1 MRPRQHEVF
10 KTPKGFRKRCKSW
23 PDAGPGTRSGG
34 FAMLFCPAMSRGL
47 SSVRT
52 SLAAAGTLLVLLV
65 VLATLQYGW
74 IGEVSR
80 AESRR
85 LLRGARR
92 AAEGVAQD
100 FDYEIAR
107 LLHDFAPP
115 RGAPAADIF
124 AGEGGRRLA
133 DSTEPGLV
141 REVLLAR
148 RTGSGELDLHRGDA
162 TGRRFDPIPWPEE
175 LESVRARLRR
185 AAQLGD
191 HHGQAA
197 SRRAFLWASPW
208 IAPEVPALI
217 IPRASAVGQAS
228 EWPRGDSPADHFL
241 IVRLDEA
248 VLFGS
253 LLPRLVRRHFGDP
266 GEYDIAV
273 VRSANPREAV
283 YRSRPDL
290 RPETMRESDAQAE
303 LFGLRLSSGRR
314 ARGLGRFPALA
325 EEFSLSERRRGERAP
340 GPPQSAWR
348 LLVQHRAGS
357 LEEVVASARR
367 RNLAVSG
374 AILTLLAAAV
384 VVLVASA
391 HRAQRLARQ
400 QMEFVAGITHE
411 LRTPLAAIRSAGQNL
426 ADGIVNDPERV
437 RQYGGLVAR
446 EERRLSELVE
456 QALAYSG
463 LQARREASPRRP
475 VAIAE
480 VVREAITACRW
491 LADDKGVRIDTEIEA
506 DLPTFE
512 GDPAALR
519 TLFEN
524 LISNAIK
531 YGGPGPVTVTARAD
545 AQSVEI
551 AVIDRGPGIA
561 PADLPYI
568 FEPFYRGRDVSSGP
582 VAGSGLGLSLV
593 RRIARSHGG
602 RVRVDSVPGKETVFR
617 VSLPAASTAQ
627 EIPEPEA
634 AT

>member
-1 MRPRQHEVF
+1 
-10 KTPKGFRKRCKSW
+10 
-23 PDAGPGTRSGG
+23 
-34 FAMLFCPAMSRGL
+34 MLFCPAMSRGL

-52 SLAAAGTLLVLLV
+52 SLAAAGILLVLLV
-65 VLATLQYGW
+65 VLATLQYRW
-74 IGEVSR
+74 IGAVSR
-80 AESRR
+80 AESGR

-92 AAEGVAQD
+92 AAERVAQD
-100 FDYEIAR
+100 FDREIAR

-115 RGAPAADIF
+115 RGAPAADF
-124 AGEGGRRLA
+124 FTEEGRRRLA
-133 DSTEPGLV
+133 DSSEPGLV

-148 RTGSGELDLHRGDA
+148 RAGSGELDLHRRDPTA
-162 TGRRFDPIPWPEE
+162 RRFDPIPWPEE
-175 LESVRARLRR
+175 LESVRARLQR
-185 AAQLGD
+185 AVQLGD

-197 SRRAFLWASPW
+197 NPRAFLGASPW

-217 IPRASAVGQAS
+217 IPRAPVAGPGG
-228 EWPRGDSPADHFL
+228 ERPRGDPPADHFL

-248 VLFGS
+248 ALFGS
-253 LLPRLVRRHFGDP
+253 LLPRLVSRHFGDA

-290 RPETMRESDAQAE
+290 RLETMREPDARAE
-303 LFGLRLSSGRR
+303 LFGLRLASGRR
-314 ARGLGRFPALA
+314 ARGVGRFPAPA
-325 EEFSLSERRRGERAP
+325 EELLRPERRRGDRGT
-340 GPPQSAWR
+340 GPPRGAWR

-426 ADGIVNDPERV
+426 ADGIVSDPERV

-463 LQARREASPRRP
+463 LQARREASLRRP
-475 VAIAE
+475 VAIPD
-480 VVREAITACRW
+480 VVREALTACRW
-491 LADDKGVRIDTEIEA
+491 LADDKGVSIDTEIPA
-506 DLPTFE
+506 DLPTVE

-524 LISNAIK
+524 LISNGIK
-531 YGGPGPVTVTARAD
+531 YGGRGPVTVAARAEGR
-545 AQSVEI
+545 SVEI

-561 PADLPYI
+561 PADLPHI

-582 VAGSGLGLSLV
+582 VPGSGLGLSLV
-593 RRIARSHGG
+593 RSIARAHGG
-602 RVRVDSVPGKETVFR
+602 SVRVESLPGNETVFR

>member
-1 MRPRQHEVF
+1 MRPSTPEVF
-10 KTPKGFRKRCKSW
+10 KTPKGFCKRCKSW
-23 PDAGPGTRSGG
+23 PEAGPGARSRS
-34 FAMLFCPAMSRGL
+34 FAMLFCPAMPRGL

-74 IGEVSR
+74 IGAVSR

-85 LLRGARR
+85 LLRGAQR
-92 AAEGVAQD
+92 AAEAVARD

-107 LLHDFAPP
+107 FLHDVVPA

-124 AGEGGRRLA
+124 AGEGRRRLA
-133 DSTEPGLV
+133 DSSEPELV
-141 REVLLAR
+141 REILLAR
-148 RTGSGELDLHRGDA
+148 RTDSGELDLERGDPIA
-162 TGRRFDPIPWPEE
+162 RRFHSIPWPEE
-175 LESVRARLRR
+175 LESVRARLLRTLE
-185 AAQLGD
+185 LGE
-191 HHGQAA
+191 HHGPAPN
-197 SRRAFLWASPW
+197 RRAFHWASPW

-217 IPRASAVGQAS
+217 IPRATAD
-228 EWPRGDSPADHFL
+228 PPADHFL

-248 VLFGS
+248 AVFGS
-253 LLPRLVRRHFGDP
+253 LLPRLVGRHFGDS

-273 VRSANPREAV
+273 VRSANPRETV

-290 RPETMRESDAQAE
+290 RLETMRDSDAQAE
-303 LFGLRLSSGRR
+303 LFGLRPTSGRR
-314 ARGLGRFPALA
+314 ARGLGRFPAPA
-325 EEFSLSERRRGERAP
+325 EELLRSERRRGERAP
-340 GPPQSAWR
+340 GSPRGAWR

-357 LEEVVASARR
+357 LEEVVAAARR

-384 VVLVASA
+384 AVLVASA

-411 LRTPLAAIRSAGQNL
+411 LRTPLSAIRSAGQNL
-426 ADGIVNDPERV
+426 ADGIVSDPERV
-437 RQYGGLVAR
+437 RQYGDLVAR

-463 LQARREASPRRP
+463 LQARREAPPRRP
-475 VAIAE
+475 VAIAD

-491 LADDKGVRIDTEIEA
+491 LADDKGVSIGTEIPA
-506 DLPTFE
+506 DLPMIE
-512 GDPAALR
+512 GDPAAMR
-519 TLFEN
+519 TLLEN

-531 YGGPGPVTVTARAD
+531 YGGRGPVTVTARTD
-545 AQSVEI
+545 GQSVEI

-561 PADLPYI
+561 SEDLPHI

-582 VAGSGLGLSLV
+582 VPGSGLGLSLV

-602 RVRVDSVPGKETVFR
+602 SVRVESLPGKETVFR
-617 VSLPAASTAQ
+617 VSLPAALSARG
-627 EIPEPEA
+627 IPEPEA

>member
-1 MRPRQHEVF
+1 
-10 KTPKGFRKRCKSW
+10 
-23 PDAGPGTRSGG
+23 
-34 FAMLFCPAMSRGL
+34 MLFCPTMSRGL

-52 SLAAAGTLLVLLV
+52 SLAAAGILLVLLV
-65 VLATLQYGW
+65 VLATLQYRW

-80 AESRR
+80 AESGR
-85 LLRGARR
+85 LLRSARR
-92 AAEGVAQD
+92 AAQAVAQD
-100 FDYEIAR
+100 FDREITR
-107 LLHDFAPP
+107 VLHAVAPP
-115 RGAPAADIF
+115 RGAPVAEVF
-124 AGEGGRRLA
+124 AEEGRRRLA
-133 DSTEPGLV
+133 DSSEPGLV
-141 REVLLAR
+141 GEVLLAR
-148 RTGSGELDLHRGDA
+148 RADSGELDLRRRDP
-162 TGRRFDPIPWPEE
+162 TSRRFEPIPWPEE
-175 LESVRARLRR
+175 LEAVRARLQR
-185 AAQLGD
+185 AVQLGD
-191 HHGQAA
+191 HHAESANRGAL
-197 SRRAFLWASPW
+197 FWGTPW

-217 IPRASAVGQAS
+217 IPRTPAAGPGG
-228 EWPRGDSPADHFL
+228 ERPRGDPAADHFL
-241 IVRLDEA
+241 IVRLDEKA
-248 VLFGS
+248 LFGS
-253 LLPRLVRRHFGDP
+253 LLPRLVSRHFGDP

-273 VRSANPREAV
+273 VPSANPREAV

-290 RPETMRESDAQAE
+290 RLETIRDPDAHAE
-303 LFGLRLSSGRR
+303 LFGLRFASGRR
-314 ARGLGRFPALA
+314 SRGLGRFPAPA
-325 EEFSLSERRRGERAP
+325 EERLRSERGRDDRGT
-340 GPPQSAWR
+340 GPPRSAWR

-426 ADGIVNDPERV
+426 ADGIVSDPERV

-463 LQARREASPRRP
+463 LQTRREASLRRP
-475 VAIAE
+475 VAIAD

-491 LADDKGVRIDTEIEA
+491 LADDKGMSIDT
-506 DLPTFE
+506 DLPTDLPTVE

-531 YGGPGPVTVTARAD
+531 YGGRGPVTVAARAEGR
-545 AQSVEI
+545 SVEI

-561 PADLPYI
+561 PADLPHI
-568 FEPFYRGRDVSSGP
+568 FEPFYRGRAVSSGP
-582 VAGSGLGLSLV
+582 VPGSGLGLSLV
-593 RRIARSHGG
+593 RRIAGAHGG
-602 RVRVDSVPGKETVFR
+602 SVRVESSSGKETLFR
-617 VSLPAASTAQ
+617 VSLPATSTGQ